1 MLQAFTPHSVPTS
14 MNAWKLLLA
23 QNVSNVTKGLTYF
36 FLHNIPMAYF
46 LLYLVLNNE
55 LLA

>member
-46 LLYLVLNNE
+46 LLYLILNNE